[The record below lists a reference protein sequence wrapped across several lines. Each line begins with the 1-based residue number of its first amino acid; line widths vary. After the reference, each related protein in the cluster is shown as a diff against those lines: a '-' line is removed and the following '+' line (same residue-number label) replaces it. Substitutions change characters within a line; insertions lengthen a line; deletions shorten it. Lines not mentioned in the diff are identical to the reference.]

1 MFNIEYFFE
10 VSLILIFK
18 CWLQYIKSKKFAI
31 YNADCWPSR
40 YLESISSLINIL
52 STHNKRD
59 DLIIKFDYLI
69 NYYKSGV
76 HLTALYKYNNKIFLE
91 LAFIF
96 ENSSKLTNLIYKNH
110 FLIESLV
117 YFFNYGIPTFKLREF
132 SDNFDLDLKKSIQD
146 IYEILFLLD
155 YLLLSKKI
163 TNTRNNKKYIIRCFH
178 IFFHYNKNYK
188 WKIQPLSKFS

>member
-1 MFNIEYFFE
+1 M
-10 VSLILIFK
+10 SLA
-18 CWLQYIKSKKFAI
+18 KKLLDSLLKRAEKI
-31 YNADCWPSR
+31 NSSETVKND

-91 LAFIF
+91 LVFIF

-146 IYEILFLLD
+146 IYEILFLIRLFVTF
-155 YLLLSKKI
+155 KK
-163 TNTRNNKKYIIRCFH
+163 NNKY
-178 IFFHYNKNYK
+178 
-188 WKIQPLSKFS
+188 